1 MVHPIVSVAKK
12 EILDNIR
19 NFWLILVT
27 LIFTTLVFF
36 ASWAGSLNQ
45 SWANLGILISQIL
58 APIVHAIAPIIGLIL
73 GYSCVVGELEA
84 GSLPLLASHA
94 ISRTDIL
101 FGKLI
106 GRGFILLYSIV
117 FGFGLG
123 VFAIA
128 FNVPDADY
136 GAYGIFIAATI
147 LLSFVFFCLGVFIS
161 TLFRRRSIAMM
172 LSLGVWV
179 VFIWIW
185 PLITTIMIF
194 SLYSSFL
201 EKATLSFSIP
211 TWFYIVDLFSPVT
224 VYDRLI
230 TLTISPNL
238 TGDLGAIPIPS
249 FYSAELM
256 VGLLM
261 LWIGSVMVCGLFRF
275 HRMDI

>member
-1 MVHPIVSVAKK
+1 MINPIMCVAKK

-27 LIFTTLVFF
+27 LIFTTLVVF

-45 SWANLGILISQIL
+45 SWANMGLLISQIL
-58 APIVHAIAPIIGLIL
+58 SPIVHAIAPIIGLIL

-84 GSLPLLASHA
+84 GSLSLLASHA
-94 ISRTDIL
+94 ISRKDIL
-101 FGKLI
+101 FGKLL

-123 VFAIA
+123 VFAIVI
-128 FNVPDADY
+128 NVPDADY
-136 GAYGIFIAATI
+136 GTYGIFIAATI
-147 LLSFVFFCLGVFIS
+147 LLSFVFFCMGVFIS
-161 TLFRRRSIAMM
+161 TLFRRRSLAIMA
-172 LSLGVWV
+172 SLGIWV

-201 EKATLSFSIP
+201 AETTLSFSIP
-211 TWFYIVDLFSPVT
+211 SWFYVVDLFSPVT

-238 TGDLGAIPIPS
+238 SGDIGAIPIPS
-249 FYSAELM
+249 FYTTELM
-256 VGLLM
+256 VMLLL
-261 LWIGSVMVCGLFRF
+261 LWIAIVLICGLFRF